1 VQHHPQ
7 HVVEFALGPLPHV
20 FDSMSP
26 TPELIALARAAASN
40 HALDFSF
47 SVSSISYTG
56 AALVCAV
63 VEQESA
69 WDVHAIRYEPAF
81 RTRYVA
87 PLGLPPTEE
96 IARSISWGLM
106 QVMGQVAREH
116 GYQGKFLSAL
126 CEPAAGLDIGCA
138 VLAARLAS
146 ARAHAAPS
154 HLLDVIPNPAPR
166 HLAGDGGE
174 GSAFDSGAENQQQIP
189 RTPSRAPAGA
199 GEDPTARDSARDDSS
214 PGIGFSVEA
223 QGFSPAINDGPVVPT
238 LLPQALA
245 KAGPPGRRLVEPGAS
260 DAGPKRERVEGQGI
274 ALDENVVARA
284 LELWNGGANPDYIPQ
299 VLAGLPHYK

>member
-1 VQHHPQ
+1 
-7 HVVEFALGPLPHV
+7 
-20 FDSMSP
+20 MSP
-26 TPELIALARAAASN
+26 TPELIALARAAAER
-40 HALDFSF
+40 HALDP
-47 SVSSISYTG
+47 
-56 AALVCAV
+56 ALVCAV

-69 WDVHAIRYEPAF
+69 WDAHAIRYEPAF

-96 IARSISWGLM
+96 VARSISWGLM

-116 GYQGKFLSAL
+116 GFSGKFLSAL

-138 VLAARLAS
+138 VLASKLVA

-199 GEDPTARDSARDDSS
+199 SEDPTARDSARDDS
-214 PGIGFSVEA
+214 VWA
-223 QGFSPAINDGPVVPT
+223 
-238 LLPQALA
+238 
-245 KAGPPGRRLVEPGAS
+245 AGQL
-260 DAGPKRERVEGQGI
+260 EGQGI
-274 ALDENVVARA
+274 AINEDEIARA
-284 LELWNGGANPDYIPQ
+284 LALWNGGANPDYVPL
-299 VLAGLPHYK
+299 VLARLPHYK